1 MKRRKFLASLGAFTA
16 ALGKGRKANASRTN
30 LKFDPDARPFTAK
43 VRRPPIH
50 KSKRH
55 NYQTIKKTVTEQT
68 TQLDAGERIKRKRV
82 QENILQRIHNY
93 VPITYSLERAIQK
106 ELVFESIKTN
116 AIDALHNAFSSESK
130 RDIEAEI
137 DMLISPV
144 VTYPLEIIDRVTE
157 HMTHKFSTKYAKIER
172 K

>member
-1 MKRRKFLASLGAFTA
+1 MRKINRRSFLVRVGAFATV
-16 ALGKGRKANASRTN
+16 LGKGKKANASRTK

-55 NYQTIKKTVTEQT
+55 NYQTIKKAVAEQT
-68 TQLDAGERIKRKRV
+68 TQLDADERIKLRRV
-82 QENILQRIHNY
+82 QENILQRIYNY
-93 VPITYSLERAIQK
+93 VPENYSLERAIQK

-116 AIDALHNAFSSESK
+116 AIDALHNTFTSESR

-157 HMTHKFSTKYAKIER
+157 HIAHKFDTE
-172 K
+172 